1 MSSPTRSQ
9 RRQEHPGSEREN
21 RPRVASALHLDW
33 GLDGARAA
41 ALGGALVVV
50 DVLSFSTAVTIMTGR
65 GSTVYPHTWPSPD
78 VEAFARARDA
88 AWAVGRREVSA
99 EHPWSLSPSDLI
111 AAPAVERLV
120 LPSPNGSAI
129 SAAAGASA
137 FGAVA
142 ADGVAADG
150 VAADGVPADGV
161 PADGVP
167 ADGDPAGDHP
177 ADGVPAEC
185 VVVAGCLRNAS
196 AVAAW
201 LEDAGYGTQE
211 RPVTVIAAGE
221 RWPDG
226 GLRPALEDLLG
237 AAAIIAAM
245 NGHIIRSPEAAVA
258 EVGWF
263 AHRHHAAEFLREC
276 YSGRELIDRDRG
288 ADVTL
293 AAEYDAQDIVP
304 VLEDGAFRRSA

>member
-21 RPRVASALHLDW
+21 RPRVASTLHLDW

-65 GSTVYPHTWPSPD
+65 GSSVYPHTWPSPD

-111 AAPAVERLV
+111 AAPAVDRLV

-137 FGAVA
+137 FGA
-142 ADGVAADG
+142 DGG
-150 VAADGVPADGV
+150 
-161 PADGVP
+161 
-167 ADGDPAGDHP
+167 PAGDHP
-177 ADGVPAEC
+177 AGGVPAEC

-201 LEDAGYGTQE
+201 LENAGYGTQE

-276 YSGRELIDRDRG
+276 YSGRVLIDRDRG
-288 ADVTL
+288 ADVGL
-293 AAEYDAQDIVP
+293 AAEYDAQDVVP
-304 VLEDGAFRRSA
+304 VLVDGAFRQSA

>member
-9 RRQEHPGSEREN
+9 RRQEHPGSER
-21 RPRVASALHLDW
+21 PRATSTLHLDW

-65 GSTVYPHTWPSPD
+65 GSIVYPHTWPSPD

-99 EHPWSLSPSDLI
+99 EHPWSLSPADLI
-111 AAPAVERLV
+111 AAPAVDRLV

-137 FGAVA
+137 FGAVT
-142 ADGVAADG
+142 ADGG
-150 VAADGVPADGV
+150 
-161 PADGVP
+161 
-167 ADGDPAGDHP
+167 PAGDHP

-201 LEDAGYGTQE
+201 LENAGFGTQE

-276 YSGRELIDRDRG
+276 YSGRELIDRDRA

-304 VLEDGAFRRSA
+304 VLVEGAFRRSA